1 VLLEVLANPV
11 PDKYEIKYLKLHMF
25 KHLRVKTRSEKLNP
39 NLGEISIPQ
48 LIGDAS
54 LPVTI
59 KALNSLPENAK
70 LRLYRVLIPLQ
81 VLAEFD
87 INPRTWKNPYKLP
100 QVRLD
105 AEQGSDKVKIT
116 AWYGEDPRN
125 EFFYLELADN
135 QYNGID
141 LNFLI
146 ANNPTCEKFR
156 TDYDDGGSETLF
168 GTVRR
173 NLIEEERA
181 MRAGLAPG
189 QIREGLRSSQIVFT
203 HIETFLTMMAH
214 HAFSLEPL
222 SYVSAWIFEK
232 RGFAYS
238 KGHQLMD
245 VIHKEFQPG
254 GELHKALDGSTPF
267 RQVEQWKTVRGRAWA
282 IHDGILQV
290 IDRKWDDLKMIKQV
304 GRHAGVNTF
313 PDAEY

>member
-1 VLLEVLANPV
+1 
-11 PDKYEIKYLKLHMF
+11 MF
-25 KHLRVKTRSEKLNP
+25 KRLRVKPESETNRP
-39 NLGEISIPQ
+39 ESGNIPIPQ

-54 LPVTI
+54 LPVTLR
-59 KALNSLPENAK
+59 ALNSLPENPK
-70 LRLYRVLIPLQ
+70 LRLYRILIPIQ

-87 INPRTWKNPYKLP
+87 INPRTWKNADKLQ
-100 QVRLD
+100 QVKLD
-105 AEQGSDKVKIT
+105 AGQGSDKVKIT
-116 AWYGEDPRN
+116 AWYGDDPQN

-135 QYNGID
+135 QYGGID

-146 ANNPTCEKFR
+146 ANNPLSQKFR
-156 TDYDDGGSETLF
+156 TDLDDAGMDTLF

-173 NLIEEERA
+173 NIAEEENA

-189 QIREGLRSSQIVFT
+189 QTREGLRSSAIVFT
-203 HIETFLTMMAH
+203 HIESFLTMMAH

-222 SYVSAWIFEK
+222 TYVSAWIFEK

-245 VIHKEFQPG
+245 TIHREFQPG

-267 RQVEQWKTVRGRAWA
+267 RRPDQWRTVRGRAWA

-290 IDRKWDDLKMIKQV
+290 IDKKWDNLKMIKQV
-304 GRHAGVNTF
+304 GRRAGVNTF

>member
-1 VLLEVLANPV
+1 
-11 PDKYEIKYLKLHMF
+11 MF
-25 KHLRVKTRSEKLNP
+25 KRLRVKPEPQNVAP
-39 NLGEISIPQ
+39 DLGEISIPQ

-59 KALNSLPENAK
+59 KALNSLPENPK
-70 LRLYRVLIPLQ
+70 LRLYRTLIPIQ

-87 INPRTWKNPYKLP
+87 INLRTWKNPDKQQQVKLE
-100 QVRLD
+100 
-105 AEQGSDKVKIT
+105 AEQGSDKVKIH
-116 AWYGEDPRN
+116 AWYGDDPQN

-135 QYNGID
+135 QFNGID

-146 ANNPTCEKFR
+146 ANNPISQKYL
-156 TDYDDGGSETLF
+156 TDYDDEGKETLF

-173 NLIEEERA
+173 NLVEEERA

-189 QIREGLRSSQIVFT
+189 QIREGLRCSNIVFT

-214 HAFSLEPL
+214 HAFFLEPL
-222 SYVSAWIFEK
+222 TYVSAWIFEK

-245 VIHKEFQPG
+245 TIHKEFQPG
-254 GELHKALDGSTPF
+254 GELNKALDGSTPF
-267 RQVEQWKTVRGRAWA
+267 RQPDQWQTVRGRAWA
-282 IHDGILQV
+282 IHDGILQS
-290 IDRKWDDLKMIKQV
+290 IDRKWDELRMIKQV

>member
-1 VLLEVLANPV
+1 
-11 PDKYEIKYLKLHMF
+11 MF
-25 KHLRVKTRSEKLNP
+25 KRLRVKAEPAKTKSDF
-39 NLGEISIPQ
+39 GEISISQ
-48 LIGDAS
+48 LIGDVS

-59 KALNSLPENAK
+59 KALNSLPENPK
-70 LRLYRVLIPLQ
+70 LRLYRALIPIQ

-87 INPRTWKNPYKLP
+87 INPRTWKNPDKLP

-116 AWYGEDPRN
+116 AWYGADPQN

-135 QYNGID
+135 QYSGID

-146 ANNPTCEKFR
+146 ANNPLSEKYR
-156 TDYDDGGSETLF
+156 TDYDDEGKETLF

-173 NLIEEERA
+173 NLVEEQRA
-181 MRAGLAPG
+181 IQAGLAPG
-189 QIREGLRSSQIVFT
+189 QIREGLRCSNIVFN

-214 HAFSLEPL
+214 HAFFLEPL
-222 SYVSAWIFEK
+222 TYVSAWIFEK

-245 VIHKEFQPG
+245 TIHKEFQPG

-267 RQVEQWKTVRGRAWA
+267 RQPAQWKSVRGRAWA

-304 GRHAGVNTF
+304 GRQAGVNTF
-313 PDAEY
+313 PNAEY

>member
-1 VLLEVLANPV
+1 
-11 PDKYEIKYLKLHMF
+11 MF
-25 KHLRVKTRSEKLNP
+25 KRLRVKPEPRTNTI
-39 NLGEISIPQ
+39 NGEISISQ

-59 KALNSLPENAK
+59 RALNSLPENPK
-70 LRLYRVLIPLQ
+70 LRLYRALIPVQ

-87 INPRTWKNPYKLP
+87 INPRTWKNPDKLQ
-100 QVRLD
+100 QVRLE
-105 AEQGSDKVKIT
+105 AEAGSDKVKIT
-116 AWYGEDPRN
+116 AWYGEDVRN

-135 QYNGID
+135 QYSGID

-146 ANNPTCEKFR
+146 ANNPLAERFR
-156 TDYDDGGSETLF
+156 TDVDDAGNETLF
-168 GTVRR
+168 GTVHR
-173 NLIEEERA
+173 NRGEEERA
-181 MRAGLAPG
+181 KQAGLAPG
-189 QIREGLRSSQIVFT
+189 QIREGLRSSSIVFN
-203 HIETFLTMMAH
+203 HIETFLTMMSH
-214 HAFSLEPL
+214 HAFFLEPL

-245 VIHKEFQPG
+245 IIHKEFQPG

-267 RQVEQWKTVRGRAWA
+267 RQPDQWNTVRGRAWA
-282 IHDGILQV
+282 IHDGILKK

-313 PDAEY
+313 PDAKY

>member
-1 VLLEVLANPV
+1 
-11 PDKYEIKYLKLHMF
+11 MF
-25 KHLRVKTRSEKLNP
+25 KSLRVKIGAEKTSP
-39 NLGEISIPQ
+39 SLGDISISQ

-59 KALNSLPENAK
+59 KALNGLPENAK

-87 INPRTWKNPYKLP
+87 INPRTWKNPEKLQ

-105 AEQGSDKVKIT
+105 AEQGSDKVRIT
-116 AWYGEDPRN
+116 AWYGDDPTN

-135 QYNGID
+135 PYNGID

-146 ANNPTCEKFR
+146 ANNPTSKKYR
-156 TDYDDGGSETLF
+156 TDYDEEGLETLF

-173 NLIEEERA
+173 NVAEEEKA

-189 QIREGLRSSQIVFT
+189 QIRAGLRSSQLVFT

-214 HAFSLEPL
+214 HAFFLEPL
-222 SYVSAWIFEK
+222 TYVSAWIFEK

-245 VIHKEFQPG
+245 GIHKEFQPG
-254 GELHKALDGSTPF
+254 GELYKALDGSTPF
-267 RQVEQWKTVRGRAWA
+267 RQPEQWKTVRGRAWA
-282 IHDGILQV
+282 IHDGILHV
-290 IDRKWDDLKMIKQV
+290 IDKKWNDLKMIKQV

>member
-1 VLLEVLANPV
+1 
-11 PDKYEIKYLKLHMF
+11 MF
-25 KHLRVKTRSEKLNP
+25 KRLRVASEPQKAGP
-39 NLGEISIPQ
+39 DLGEISISQ

-59 KALNSLPENAK
+59 KALNSLPENPK
-70 LRLYRVLIPLQ
+70 LRLYRTLIPIQ

-87 INPRTWKNPYKLP
+87 INPRTWKNLDKQQ

-105 AEQGSDKVKIT
+105 AEQGSDKVKIH
-116 AWYGEDPRN
+116 AWYGDDPQN

-146 ANNPTCEKFR
+146 ANNPTSQKYR
-156 TDYDDGGSETLF
+156 TDYDDEGIETLF

-173 NLIEEERA
+173 NLSQEEKA

-189 QIREGLRSSQIVFT
+189 QIREGLRSSSIVFT
-203 HIETFLTMMAH
+203 HIETFLTLMAH
-214 HAFSLEPL
+214 HAFFLEPL
-222 SYVSAWIFEK
+222 TYVSAWIFEK

-245 VIHKEFQPG
+245 TIHKEFQPG

-267 RQVEQWKTVRGRAWA
+267 RQPEQWKSVRGRAWA

-290 IDRKWDDLKMIKQV
+290 LDKKWDDLKMIKQV

-313 PDAEY
+313 PGAEY

>member
-1 VLLEVLANPV
+1 
-11 PDKYEIKYLKLHMF
+11 MF
-25 KHLRVKTRSEKLNP
+25 KRLRVKSESQKAGP
-39 NLGEISIPQ
+39 DPGEISISQ

-54 LPVTI
+54 LPVTL
-59 KALNSLPENAK
+59 KALNSLPENPK
-70 LRLYRVLIPLQ
+70 LRLYRTLIPIQ

-87 INPRTWKNPYKLP
+87 INPRTWRNPDKLQ
-100 QVRLD
+100 QVKLD
-105 AEQGSDKVKIT
+105 AEQESDKVKIS
-116 AWYGEDPRN
+116 AWYGDDPGN

-146 ANNPTCEKFR
+146 VSNPTSPKYR
-156 TDYDDGGSETLF
+156 TDYDEEGKETLF

-173 NLIEEERA
+173 NLPEEEKA
-181 MRAGLAPG
+181 MQAGLAPG
-189 QIREGLRSSQIVFT
+189 QIREGLRCSNIVFQ

-214 HAFSLEPL
+214 HAFFLEPL
-222 SYVSAWIFEK
+222 TYVSAWIFEK

-245 VIHKEFQPG
+245 TIHREFQPG

-267 RQVEQWKTVRGRAWA
+267 RQPEQWKTVRGRAWA

-304 GRHAGVNTF
+304 GRHANVTTF

>member
-1 VLLEVLANPV
+1 
-11 PDKYEIKYLKLHMF
+11 MF
-25 KHLRVKTRSEKLNP
+25 KRLKVKSEPPKVHP
-39 NLGEISIPQ
+39 DPGEISVAQ

-59 KALNSLPENAK
+59 RALNSLPENSK

-87 INPRTWKNPYKLP
+87 INPRTWKNPEKLQ
-100 QVRLD
+100 QVKLD
-105 AEQGSDKVKIT
+105 AGRESDKVKIR
-116 AWYGEDPRN
+116 AWYGSDPQN

-135 QYNGID
+135 PYNGID

-146 ANNPTCEKFR
+146 ANNPTSKKYR
-156 TDYDDGGSETLF
+156 TDYDDEGMETLF

-173 NLIEEERA
+173 NRSEEENA
-181 MRAGLAPG
+181 MHAGLAPG
-189 QIREGLRSSQIVFT
+189 QVREGLRSSQLVFT

-214 HAFSLEPL
+214 HAIFLEPL
-222 SYVSAWIFEK
+222 TYVSAWIFEK

-245 VIHKEFQPG
+245 SIHREFQPG

-267 RQVEQWKTVRGRAWA
+267 RQPEQWRTVRGRAWA

-290 IDRKWDDLKMIKQV
+290 IDKQWNDLKMIKQV
-304 GRHAGVNTF
+304 GRHAGVCTF